1 MMTVPGSTRRHLI
14 AGLCLAGVMSFGLN
28 TFAQTI
34 AVQHSQGTTQIPVDP
49 KKVVTFDLGALDIL
63 DALGIPVAGVPKTAL
78 PPSLAK
84 YAQNSFEKIG
94 TLFEP
99 DYETV
104 NAVSS
109 DLIIVG
115 DRSRGKYAD
124 LSKIAPTL
132 DLSIEQKD
140 YLGSVIANTRL
151 VGRIFGKQAEAE
163 RLIGEVEQSVAK
175 LKPVGTSAG
184 TGLIVLTTG
193 GKMSAYGPG
202 SRFGLIHDALGF
214 KPALEN
220 LAATTHGQAISA
232 ELVLK
237 ANPDWLFVLDRD
249 GAVGQGGGAA
259 QRVLDNELIAQ
270 TTAWKKG
277 RIVYLDPM
285 NWYLVGGGIQSLQ
298 ANIDQIAKA
307 VAKP

>member
-1 MMTVPGSTRRHLI
+1 MTVSSFTRRRLI
-14 AGLCLAGVMSFGLN
+14 AGLCFATAMCFGVN
-28 TFAQTI
+28 AFAQTI
-34 AVQHSQGTTQIPVDP
+34 AVQQSQGTAQIPLNP

-63 DALGIPVAGVPKTAL
+63 DALGVPVAGVPKTAL
-78 PPSLAK
+78 PPFLAK
-84 YAQNSFEKIG
+84 YEQAAFEKIG

-99 DYETV
+99 DYEAV
-104 NAVSS
+104 NAASP
-109 DLIIVG
+109 DLIIIG
-115 DRSRGKYAD
+115 DRSRAKYAD

-132 DLSIEQKD
+132 DLSVDQKD
-140 YLGSVIANTRL
+140 YLASVIANTRL
-151 VGRIFGKQAEAE
+151 MGRALDKQAEAE
-163 RLIGEVEQSVAK
+163 SLIGKVERSVAE
-175 LKPVGTSAG
+175 LKPLSASAG

-202 SRFGLIHDALGF
+202 SRFGLIHDALGI

-220 LAATTHGQAISA
+220 LAAATHGQAISS

-249 GAVGQGGGAA
+249 GAVGQGSGAA

-277 RIVYLDPM
+277 RVVYLDPM

-307 VAKP
+307 LAKP